1 MLEQTQVDPIVYFV
15 KSFEEVGEEQTGKV
29 VVVPTEEENAESI
42 TITVNGEE
50 TDTVVFD
57 KEGENIAVR
66 ITIIWIDGTE
76 TQIRVTLIPP
86 INP

>member
-1 MLEQTQVDPIVYFV
+1 MYFA
-15 KSFEEVGEEQTGKV
+15 KSFEEVDEGQTGKV
-29 VVVPTEEENAESI
+29 VVTPTEEENAESI

-57 KEGENIAVR
+57 KEGGNIEVR

-76 TQIRVTLIPP
+76 TLIRVILIPP